1 MISTEDQSNKLTKGL
16 IKNNKGNP
24 KGKKNL
30 FIQLIPGV
38 ILCTGI
44 MFLGSVTSDWMGQ
57 YINKIQGLPINS
69 PSPISGIFV
78 AIILGLLIRNL
89 LGLHGIFV
97 SGVQFSLK
105 FILKLGIIL
114 LGIRLSFIDVVK
126 LGAFGIPIILSCIL
140 VGLFIT
146 LYITKKMQQSSRLGT
161 LIASGTGICGVTAIL
176 AISPSI
182 KATDDE
188 VAYAI
193 ANITVFGIIGM
204 FFYPHVAHWLFADDP
219 IRIGLFLGTAI
230 HDTAQVAGASL
241 MYGEMHNAGKVVD
254 VATITKLTR
263 NVFIIVVVP
272 VLSYIYLRG
281 QNLNNNEEKVKPWYK
296 LIPLFVV
303 GFLFMSMIRSIGD
316 TGILHDGTAFGLM
329 SLEQWSATWLLIS
342 TIGTKYLL
350 GISMAAV
357 GLSTNLKVFKSLG
370 IKPFYIG
377 MVAAISVGVV
387 SVIMVYLFGGL
398 INI

>member
-1 MISTEDQSNKLTKGL
+1 
-16 IKNNKGNP
+16 
-24 KGKKNL
+24 
-30 FIQLIPGV
+30 
-38 ILCTGI
+38 
-44 MFLGSVTSDWMGQ
+44 MFLGSVTSEWMGQ
-57 YINKIQGLPINS
+57 YINKIQGLPMNS

-78 AIILGLLIRNL
+78 AIIIGLLIRNL
-89 LGLHGIFV
+89 LGLHDIFV
-97 SGVQFSLK
+97 GGVQFSLK

-140 VGLFIT
+140 MGLFVT

-204 FFYPHVAHWLFADDP
+204 FLYPHVAHWLFADDP

-241 MYGEMHNAGKVVD
+241 MYGEMHNADKVVD

-272 VLSYIYLRG
+272 VLSYIYLKG
-281 QNLNNNEEKVKPWYK
+281 KSDDNNEENVKPWYK
-296 LIPLFVV
+296 LIPLFVI
-303 GFLFMSMIRSIGD
+303 GFLIMSMIRSIGD
-316 TGILHDGTAFGLM
+316 TGILHDGKAFGLM
-329 SLEQWSATWLLIS
+329 SRERWSETWLLIS
-342 TIGTKYLL
+342 TVGTKYLL